1 MLRTCFTAALCAVLS
16 LLAAPAESQIVMKL
30 TSPTIND
37 SLHEWMKLLPQ
48 RLEARAPGKFK
59 GEAYPASQLGPFAR
73 MIEGLQL
80 GTIEFTLLPGEF
92 LVGVEKRFGVLGA
105 PMLLDDLD
113 HGYRAV
119 HHPEFMQTFWK
130 LGEPKGIM
138 VAGDLCETDT
148 NFGFRTPVRSLD
160 DFNGKKIRVFP
171 SAMERE
177 TLRRLGASAAPMPL
191 DEVTAAIQ
199 QGAIDGIK
207 AGIPGFMGLKMY
219 AVAKY
224 LIRTRETLVC
234 SMRFMS
240 KPWFDKIPSDL
251 QKILLEEALKTDEI
265 IHDYAVKDMVRLYDG
280 WKQNGGEVK
289 ELTPAERTDLNRRI
303 GSVGEDVASA
313 DPDLREHY
321 TLWKRITETTRK

>member
-37 SLHEWMKLLPQ
+37 
-48 RLEARAPGKFK
+48 
-59 GEAYPASQLGPFAR
+59 SQLGPFAR

-138 VAGDLCETDT
+138 
-148 NFGFRTPVRSLD
+148 
-160 DFNGKKIRVFP
+160 
-171 SAMERE
+171 
-177 TLRRLGASAAPMPL
+177 
-191 DEVTAAIQ
+191 
-199 QGAIDGIK
+199 
-207 AGIPGFMGLKMY
+207 
-219 AVAKY
+219 
-224 LIRTRETLVC
+224 
-234 SMRFMS
+234 
-240 KPWFDKIPSDL
+240 
-251 QKILLEEALKTDEI
+251 
-265 IHDYAVKDMVRLYDG
+265 
-280 WKQNGGEVK
+280 
-289 ELTPAERTDLNRRI
+289 
-303 GSVGEDVASA
+303 
-313 DPDLREHY
+313 
-321 TLWKRITETTRK
+321 